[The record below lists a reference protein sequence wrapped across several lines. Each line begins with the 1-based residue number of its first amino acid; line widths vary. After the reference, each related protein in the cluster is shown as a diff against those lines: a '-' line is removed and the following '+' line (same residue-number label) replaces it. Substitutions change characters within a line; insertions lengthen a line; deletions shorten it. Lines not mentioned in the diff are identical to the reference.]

1 MNQIQIKYFLEL
13 TKYLNFTKASESL
26 YIAQPALSR
35 SISKLEKEL
44 GFLLFNRDKKTVSL
58 TPAGII
64 MRDGLKKIAA
74 EYNEIF
80 ELAKYTSKHED
91 NSLNVSILEC
101 QDTNYYLFD
110 VVQYFSE
117 KFPYVDIHIHTGTFK
132 QLREDLTNN
141 KTDIIITQLFD
152 LNSKEK
158 NNFNIEYLSSVNVGC
173 IVSNKSPLASLDK
186 ISIEDLKNETLV
198 VIDKS
203 VSIQGHEYA
212 IDFFKKR
219 NLEIK
224 SIITAKTLQEISFKV
239 EAGFGIALWD
249 SNLNINS
256 FNTKFLELSGKNS
269 VTTLIGV
276 WKKENFNNSIS
287 LFFDF
292 LRNI

>member
-1 MNQIQIKYFLEL
+1 MNQTQVKYFLEL
-13 TKYLNFTKASESL
+13 CRYLNFTKTSESL

-58 TPAGII
+58 TPAGVI
-64 MRDGLKKIAA
+64 MRNGLKKISD
-74 EYNEIF
+74 EYIQIL
-80 ELAKYTSKHED
+80 ELAKYTSEYED
-91 NSLNVSILEC
+91 NTLNVSILEC

-117 KFPYVDIHIHTGTFK
+117 KFPHVDIHIHTGTFK
-132 QLREDLTNN
+132 QLREDLANN

-152 LNSKEK
+152 LNSNEK
-158 NNFNIEYLSSVNVGC
+158 NEFNIEYLSSVNVGC
-173 IVSNKSPLASLDK
+173 IVSNKSPLANLDK
-186 ISIEDLKNETLV
+186 IDIEDLKNETLV
-198 VIDKS
+198 VIDKN
-203 VSIQGHEYA
+203 VSIQGYEYA

-256 FNTKFLELSGKNS
+256 FNTKFLELRGKSS